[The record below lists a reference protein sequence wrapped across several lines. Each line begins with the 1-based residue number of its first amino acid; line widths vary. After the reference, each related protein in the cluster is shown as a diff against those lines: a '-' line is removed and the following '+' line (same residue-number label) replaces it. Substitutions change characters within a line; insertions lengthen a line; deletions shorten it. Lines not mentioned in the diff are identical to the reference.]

1 MRIQTRMGR
10 TNTNKLSVMVRRE
23 RRMTPEKA
31 IRILGDKHSKERRKK
46 SEDLQATID
55 REEYLEALELAIDAL
70 REKDK

>member
-1 MRIQTRMGR
+1 MGR
-10 TNTNKLSVMVRRE
+10 TNTDKLSVMVRRE